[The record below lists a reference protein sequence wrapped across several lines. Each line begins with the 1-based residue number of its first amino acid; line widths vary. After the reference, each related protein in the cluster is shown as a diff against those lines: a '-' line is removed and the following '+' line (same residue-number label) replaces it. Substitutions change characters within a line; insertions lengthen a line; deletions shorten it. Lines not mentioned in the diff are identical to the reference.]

1 MNGGENISKVNCDKV
16 YETDKQNFDNF
27 VSSDKSKKSFDYQGF
42 KRLIQS
48 ELVYKKCFDENNF
61 KICGYTRKT
70 IQRMAEH
77 PEKYGKKIL
86 DLSDFIYLKSGYY
99 KRLIDYFVN
108 QSMVNYTV
116 DTKVLKPQMLSNN
129 QKNLKDDYIKFSAQC
144 EKYNLSNEIQN
155 IMRRLY
161 KNDVCYAFVTETS
174 YDISYYYLDPKIC
187 GISSLVNGNVYEFY
201 INAGLMSKRD
211 FDSFPIELQEIIH
224 NELKRQDE
232 IRKQSKDK
240 PDIKLHQLGKVVIP
254 WTNSLCV
261 KYNNDTLFP
270 YPPFF
275 MMILDI
281 LLIDEYKELAKAQS
295 INDAYKILT
304 MKIPTVDGEV
314 KMDDPIIAT
323 FTSIV
328 LDTIQNNIGV
338 VTSPFDMKTEEFS
351 SSNSDDRDTVSD
363 AISWAF
369 KNVGVSEA
377 LMSGASSGSELKLS
391 ITNDSGDIFRLYRMI
406 ENWVCLQMKLRGYIY
421 PNYDFVYKILN
432 MTIFNADD
440 VKSMELQMAQNGLPN
455 KARLCAANGL
465 SPAVMFGNS
474 IVENNIFGDIFDSW
488 QPMKTSYTASADDS
502 DSAGRPTVDDGD
514 LSSSGEVSRNNDSN
528 NKDNR
533 I

>member
-1 MNGGENISKVNCDKV
+1 MRNISEVNYNEI
-16 YETDKQNFDNF
+16 YESDKQKFNDF
-27 VSSDKSKKSFDYQGF
+27 VSQDTPKDTPKKSFDYQGF
-42 KRLIQS
+42 KRLVTT
-48 ELVYKKCFDENNF
+48 ELKYEKCFNENKF
-61 KICGYTRKT
+61 KICGYTRGT
-70 IQRMAEH
+70 ILQMAEH

-86 DLSDFIYLKSGYY
+86 DLSDYIYLKSGYY

-116 DTKVLKPQMLSNN
+116 DTKILKPQMLSNAQN
-129 QKNLKDDYIKFSAQC
+129 NLKNDYIKFSSQS
-144 EKYNLSNEIQN
+144 EKYNLGNEIHN
-155 IMRRLY
+155 IMKRLY
-161 KNDVCYAFVTETS
+161 KNDVCYAFVTETP

-201 INAGLMSKRD
+201 INAGLMSEKVFND
-211 FDSFPIELQEIIH
+211 FPAELQEIIY
-224 NELKRQDE
+224 NEFK
-232 IRKQSKDK
+232 KQKESKSN
-240 PDIKLHQLGKVVIP
+240 IKLNQLGKVVIP
-254 WTNSLCV
+254 WKNSLCI
-261 KYNNDTLFP
+261 KYNNDILFP

-304 MKIPTVDGEV
+304 MKIPTVDGEI
-314 KMDDPIIAT
+314 KMDDPAIAT

-391 ITNDSGDIFRLYRMI
+391 ITNDSGDIFRIYRMI

-421 PNYDFVYKILN
+421 SNYEFVYKILN
-432 MTIFNADD
+432 MTIFNSDD
-440 VKSMELQMAQNGLPN
+440 VKSTELQMAQNGLPN
-455 KARLCAANGL
+455 KVRLCAANGL
-465 SPAVMFGNS
+465 SPTVMLGNS
-474 IVENNIFGDIFDSW
+474 IVENNVFGDIFDSW
-488 QPMKTSYTASADDS
+488 QPMKTSYTASADSS
-502 DSAGRPTVDDGD
+502 DGVGRPTTSDGD
-514 LSSSGEVSRNNDSN
+514 LSASGEVTRENDTNNPE
-528 NKDNR
+528 NR
-533 I
+533 V

>member
-1 MNGGENISKVNCDKV
+1 MVL
-16 YETDKQNFDNF
+16 T
-27 VSSDKSKKSFDYQGF
+27 
-42 KRLIQS
+42 
-48 ELVYKKCFDENNF
+48 ELQYNKCFDEEKF
-61 KICGYTRKT
+61 KICGYSQKT
-70 IQRMAEH
+70 ILRMAEH

-86 DLSDFIYLKSGYY
+86 SLSDYIYLKSGYY

-116 DTKVLKPQMLSNN
+116 DTKVLKPQMLSNT

-155 IMRRLY
+155 IIKRLY
-161 KNDVCYAFVTETS
+161 KNDVCYAFVTETPH
-174 YDISYYYLDPKIC
+174 DISYYYLDPKIC

-201 INAGLMSKRD
+201 INVGLMSERD
-211 FDSFPIELQEIIH
+211 FDNFPIELQEIIY
-224 NELKRQDE
+224 NEIKKQNE

-254 WTNSLCV
+254 WANSLCI
-261 KYNNDTLFP
+261 KYNNDILFP

-314 KMDDPIIAT
+314 KMDDGIAT
-323 FTSIV
+323 AFTSIV
-328 LDTIQNNIGV
+328 LDTVQNNIGV
-338 VTSPFDMKTEEFS
+338 ITTPFDMKTEEFS

-391 ITNDSGDIFRLYRMI
+391 ITNDSGDVFRIYHMI
-406 ENWVCLQMKLRGYIY
+406 ENWVCLQMKLRNYIY
-421 PNYDFVYKILN
+421 PNYEFVYKILN
-432 MTIFNADD
+432 MTTFNADE
-440 VKSMELQMAQNGLPN
+440 VRSTELQMAQNGIPN
-455 KARLCAANGL
+455 KVRLCAANGL
-465 SPAVMFGNS
+465 PPTIMLGNS
-474 IVENNIFGDIFDSW
+474 VVENDIFGDIFDSW
-488 QPMKTSYTASADDS
+488 QPIKTSYTASADDNS
-502 DSAGRPTVDDGD
+502 GAGRPTVDDGS
-514 LSSSGEVSRNNDSN
+514 LSESGENTRENNTNDPT
-528 NKDNR
+528 NR
-533 I
+533 V